1 MKRSIQILSVL
12 LLLSQFSIAQILTP
26 TTWEF
31 KPAKSEV
38 KVGDVVEL
46 EFHATIQKDWYLYSS
61 DFDPN
66 LGPIVTEVEFT
77 PNDSYQL
84 VGGLVPISPKK
95 KYDDLWGG
103 DITYFTKKGK
113 FIQKVKILKP
123 AAQIKGEISFQSCTD
138 VDGRCVNGDQNFTFN
153 VKGIAASAVATPEA
167 AIKTTQ
173 SEAASIEKD
182 GTRTALAEEDD
193 KTEAAIET
201 LPQVTNENEETTL
214 TENTGVV
221 NSDTPVAANSEEAT
235 SLWKFL
241 LLALGAGFA
250 SIFMPCIYP
259 IMPMTVSFFTK
270 QENGKSKAFFYGIS
284 IMAIFAVMGLV
295 TMAFGAPFLNFIS
308 THWIPNLIFFI
319 IFIIFGIS
327 LLGAFEIVLPH
338 GAVNKIDR
346 MSDRGGMIGIF
357 FMALTLVVVS
367 FSCTV
372 PFVGSL
378 LILSAQ
384 GEVLRPL
391 YGMLAFGLPFAAVF
405 TSLAMFPQWLKNL
418 PKSGGWLNELKAV
431 FGFLEFALA
440 LKFLSNIDL
449 AYHWNLIHRNIFIL
463 VWVVIAILIG
473 LYILGFLR
481 LPKDSKVEKLSF
493 ARIAYSLVFFAL
505 AAYMIPGVTNKSLS
519 LLSGILPPMP
529 TTQVSGTIKPLAN
542 EKMKALPHGLQGF
555 KDYHDALAYSG
566 EVGKPVLIDF
576 TGYACANCRKMEEFV
591 WPKEGVLQRLSE
603 DFVIA
608 SLYVDDKAD
617 LPIEKHYVSS
627 YDNEK
632 KTTVGAKNMDLEI
645 TKFNNNAQP
654 YYAVVNAEGEP
665 LLDPIGYSSEEE
677 FIDFLDKGKSL
688 HQ

>member
-1 MKRSIQILSVL
+1 MSKSYKLIIL
-12 LLLSQFSIAQILTP
+12 LLLISKVSLAQILQP
-26 TTWEF
+26 TTWKF
-31 KPAKSEV
+31 QPAKKEV
-38 KVGDVVEL
+38 KVGEIIEL
-46 EFHATIQKDWYLYSS
+46 QFNATIQKDWYLYSS
-61 DFDPN
+61 DFDPD
-66 LGPIVTEVEFT
+66 LGPIVTEVSFI
-77 PNDSYQL
+77 PNSSYKL
-84 VGGLVPISPKK
+84 VGGIVPVHPKK

-103 DITYFTKKGK
+103 NITYFTGKGQ
-113 FIQKVKILKP
+113 FLQKVKILKP
-123 AAQIKGEISFQSCTD
+123 EAKVDGKISFQSCTD
-138 VDGRCVNGDQNFTFN
+138 VDGRCVNGKEDFSFN
-153 VKGIAASAVATPEA
+153 VKGIASSAAEMAKPGIEKSAVEEQKDAVASKDEIEEA
-167 AIKTTQ
+167 DEDVVSKLPTMEEAINNEAVI
-173 SEAASIEKD
+173 SENDEVI
-182 GTRTALAEEDD
+182 
-193 KTEAAIET
+193 
-201 LPQVTNENEETTL
+201 
-214 TENTGVV
+214 
-221 NSDTPVAANSEEAT
+221 NSDLPVQKEEEVT

-270 QENGKSKAFFYGIS
+270 QENGKSKAFFYGLS

-319 IFIIFGIS
+319 IFILFGIS

-338 GAVNKIDR
+338 EAVNKIDR
-346 MSDRGGMIGIF
+346 MSDRGGIIGIF

-431 FGFLEFALA
+431 FGFLEFGLA

-463 VWVVIAILIG
+463 IWVVIAVLIG

-481 LPKDSKVEKLSF
+481 LPKDNRVEKFSL
-493 ARIAYSLVFFAL
+493 ARIVYSVIFFAF
-505 AAYMIPGVTNKSLS
+505 AAYMVPGVANKSLP

-529 TTQVSGTIKPLAN
+529 TSEVSATIKPLAH

-555 KDYHDALAYSG
+555 KDYDDALAYSE

-591 WPKEGVLQRLSE
+591 WPKEEVLKRLSE

-608 SLYVDDKAD
+608 SLYVDDKAT
-617 LPIEKHYVSS
+617 LPVEKHYISS

-632 KTTVGAKNMDLEI
+632 KTTVGGKNMDLEI

-654 YYAVVNAEGEP
+654 YYAVVDSEGNP
-665 LLDPIGYSSEEE
+665 LLEPIGYSSEEE
-677 FIDFLDKGKSL
+677 FVEFLDKGKNL
-688 HQ
+688 FQ